1 MWPLRSHRL
10 RRRRRHGADLD
21 PATGMPVTRIPVPSP
36 ALALAGVGDAHLVVG
51 TESGMLAL
59 LLASDRFGAEAG

>member
-1 MWPLRSHRL
+1 
-10 RRRRRHGADLD
+10 
-21 PATGMPVTRIPVPSP
+21 MPVTRIPVPSP